1 MLQIVFATNN
11 YNKLKEIRH
20 ILPPTISVLGL
31 SDIGFDTDIPEN
43 GLTLKE
49 NATIKSS
56 TIYERFNIDCFS
68 DDTGLMVD
76 DLNDA
81 PGVYS
86 ARYAGEN
93 ASYDDNVEKLLKDL
107 EGSTNRSAHF
117 STVISLFLGGIEYFF
132 EGRIDGII
140 SHKKSGHSGFG
151 YDPIFIPDGYDI
163 TFSEMS
169 SKLKNSIS
177 HRGLATSKLV
187 KFLKDKI

>member
-20 ILPPTISVLGL
+20 ILPATINVLGL

-49 NATIKSS
+49 NATIKSK

-76 DLNDA
+76 DLNGA

-93 ASYDDNVEKLLKDL
+93 ASSNDNVEKLLKEL
-107 EGSTNRSAHF
+107 EGSINRSAHF

-132 EGRIDGII
+132 EGRIDGNI
-140 SHKKSGHSGFG
+140 SNKKSGQSGFG

-169 SKLKNSIS
+169 SKLKNRIS
-177 HRGLATSKLV
+177 HRGLATNKLV
-187 KFLKDKI
+187 KFLKGKF

>member
-20 ILPPTISVLGL
+20 ILPATINVLGL
-31 SDIGFDTDIPEN
+31 SDIGFYTDIPEN

-49 NATIKSS
+49 NATIKSK

-76 DLNDA
+76 DLNGA

-93 ASYDDNVEKLLKDL
+93 ASSNDNVEKLLKELLDAASNK
-107 EGSTNRSAHF
+107 GSAIKKREDTHKMAEANKAFAHF
-117 STVISLFLGGIEYFF
+117 
-132 EGRIDGII
+132 RW
-140 SHKKSGHSGFG
+140 
-151 YDPIFIPDGYDI
+151 
-163 TFSEMS
+163 
-169 SKLKNSIS
+169 
-177 HRGLATSKLV
+177 
-187 KFLKDKI
+187 

>member
-20 ILPPTISVLGL
+20 ILPATINVLGL
-31 SDIGFDTDIPEN
+31 SDIGFYTDIPEN

-49 NATIKSS
+49 NATIKSK

-76 DLNDA
+76 DLNGA

-93 ASYDDNVEKLLKDL
+93 ASSNDNVEKLLKEL
-107 EGSTNRSAHF
+107 EGSINRSAHF

-132 EGRIDGII
+132 EGRIDGNI
-140 SHKKSGHSGFG
+140 SNKKSGQSGFG

-169 SKLKNSIS
+169 SKLKNRIS
-177 HRGLATSKLV
+177 HRGLATNKLV
-187 KFLKDKI
+187 KFLKGKF